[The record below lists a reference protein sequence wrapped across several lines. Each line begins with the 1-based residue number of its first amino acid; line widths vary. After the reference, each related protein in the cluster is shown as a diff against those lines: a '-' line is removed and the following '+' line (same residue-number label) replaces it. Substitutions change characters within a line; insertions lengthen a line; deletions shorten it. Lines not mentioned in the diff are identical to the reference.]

1 MIRLT
6 EIWFNLLYDIC
17 YLVGTDS
24 YEVWGDW
31 KTPRERAEE
40 WWS

>member
-6 EIWFNLLYDIC
+6 EIWFNLLYDMAYI
-17 YLVGTDS
+17 LGKTSKDI
-24 YEVWGDW
+24 WGDW

-40 WWS
+40 YWS

>member
-1 MIRLT
+1 MTRLT

-17 YLVGTDS
+17 CLVGTDS

-31 KTPRERAEE
+31 KTPRQRAEE
-40 WWS
+40 FWS